1 MPAQVTNVMNAF
13 ETTLSSEFG
22 PSDLTMDVE
31 EVPEFPSV
39 PCYLV
44 IDPLSANAG
53 REYIFFDQSASSTA
67 FVTSTLDNRYL
78 ARSSATGGLT
88 HPAGTVVRMSPMEQH
103 IQDLNARVDQ
113 RLRTSDHTKEL
124 HEAMGISHASLSNLD
139 TGDPPPQYLTEG
151 RHGDLPHNDQLRVS
165 PSGARMTV
173 GTSPHGSPSVNDV
186 WIDTN

>member
-13 ETTLSSEFG
+13 ETTLASEFG
-22 PSDLTMDVE
+22 PTALTMSIE
-31 EVPEFPSV
+31 EVAEFPSV

-44 IDPLSANAG
+44 IDPLSENAG
-53 REYIFFDQSASSTA
+53 REYIFFDQSASPTA
-67 FVTSTLDNRYL
+67 YVTSTLDNRYL
-78 ARSSATGGLT
+78 DRSSATGGLT

-113 RLRTSDHTKEL
+113 RLRTSDHTKGL
-124 HEAMGISHASLSNLD
+124 HEAMGISHASLSNLE
-139 TGDPPPQYLTEG
+139 TGDPHPQYLTEG